1 MPTVFLSYAHDDN
14 RVPDGLKGSG
24 WVSFFDNS
32 LRIELDERGMTDVK
46 VWRDKRDFNTMDL
59 VVNTLDAGVTSSDVF
74 MPVVSPLYVKKQ
86 YTMFELE
93 GFVKHKS
100 GSGSDARRDIL
111 MVLKRPVPEE
121 QYPQAIRGI
130 GYVPFFEI
138 DREKGQDEPYFKG
151 YASTAPSDKYWD
163 AIREVAKNL
172 QQFFAEMADRAAAR
186 QRQQAAPATQGATV
200 YLAHPSNDL
209 SDACWGFRK
218 ELEAQGCA
226 VVPDEPWPNDR
237 AAAERHLRDALARA
251 RLSIH
256 LLGATPGIDSSGL
269 NDLARLQ
276 LDLAA
281 QRGAA
286 DTAFRRLIWLPDRL
300 SGADAAQT
308 ELIASLERGEG
319 LRAQDELVR
328 AGAEGFKEVVRDELT
343 RLTGAAAKP
352 ARVYLICDAVD
363 ETEALALRPRLVEAG
378 FEVELPEFG
387 PGGSVPAEEHQRCLA
402 GCETVLL
409 FWGQITEARIR
420 ARLEEIDGAVVAL
433 RQGAPYAARALYL
446 ALPPSARKANFAS
459 NYIDAI
465 LRDPGE
471 FKELR
476 AKARAPRAGP

>member
-32 LRIELDERGMTDVK
+32 LRIELDERGMIDVK
-46 VWRDKRDFNTMDL
+46 IWRDKRDFNTMDL

-74 MPVVSPLYVKKQ
+74 LPVVSPLYVKKQ
-86 YTMFELE
+86 YTMFELD

-100 GSGSDARRDIL
+100 GSGSDARRNIL

-130 GYVPFFEI
+130 GYIPFFEI

-172 QQFFAEMADRAAAR
+172 QQFFAEMADRAAAQ
-186 QRQQAAPATQGATV
+186 QRQQAATATRGATV

-209 SDACWGFRK
+209 SDACWSFRK
-218 ELEAQGCA
+218 ELEAQGCE
-226 VVPDEPWPNDR
+226 VVPREPWPDNP
-237 AAAERHLRDALARA
+237 AAAEQHLRDALARA
-251 RLSIH
+251 QLSIH
-256 LLGATPGIDSSGL
+256 LLGATPGSDSSGL
-269 NDLARLQ
+269 SNLARLQ

-286 DTAFRRLIWLPDRL
+286 DAAFRRLIWLPDRL

-308 ELIASLERGEG
+308 ALIASLERGEG

-328 AGAEGFKEVVRDELT
+328 AGAEGFKDVVRDELT
-343 RLTGAAAKP
+343 RLAGAAARP
-352 ARVYLICDAVD
+352 SRVYLICDAVD
-363 ETEALALRPRLVEAG
+363 EAEALPLRPRLVEAG

-387 PGGSVPAEEHQRCLA
+387 PGGTVPADEHQRCLA

-409 FWGQITEARIR
+409 FWGQINEARIR
-420 ARLEEIDGAVVAL
+420 ARLEEIDGAIVAL
-433 RQGAPYAARALYL
+433 RQGARYAARGLYL
-446 ALPPSARKANFAS
+446 APPPSARKANFAS
-459 NYIDAI
+459 NYIDVI

-476 AKARAPRAGP
+476 AKARARVGP